1 MRSSRGSRD
10 QCQGPNGVEEQPPSP
25 GRRRRQLW
33 RPRPRRLYKAC
44 RHCAA
49 FRAPLY
55 FWLEHTHASAL
66 TQLRTCMF
74 PPTGLGRR
82 TVPTG
87 LAPCVSPP
95 DLAAKRRFAF
105 RQWCKTTHNL
115 LQGCGWFG
123 SSECGLLALLSAL
136 ASLGPPSLE
145 LLPSSGGGS
154 LHLTRLQRS
163 ICALCLNGTTG
174 DLLPRTQVISRKF

>member
-1 MRSSRGSRD
+1 MF
-10 QCQGPNGVEEQPPSP
+10 C
-25 GRRRRQLW
+25 L
-33 RPRPRRLYKAC
+33 RPVAAVAALVAGG

-49 FRAPLY
+49 FRAPLS
-55 FWLEHTHASAL
+55 FGSSTHASAF

-74 PPTGLGRR
+74 PPTGFGRR

-87 LAPCVSPP
+87 LAPCVPPP
-95 DLAAKRRFAF
+95 DLTVKQRFAF

-123 SSECGLLALLSAL
+123 SRECGSLALLTAL
-136 ASLGPPSLE
+136 ASLGPLSLE

-154 LHLTRLQRS
+154 LHLTRLQHC
-163 ICALCLNGTTG
+163 ICALCLSGTKG
-174 DLLPRTQVISRKF
+174 VLLPRTQVISRKF